1 MSEPEYFI
9 CLQCETPTYE
19 FEYDGDKGKLITV
32 RCQTC
37 GADDPV
43 DRRRRHAGSHSGDLP
58 HATLNPRGA
67 RQSYYRFQCDLQE
80 SEQDIDNTDPDNL
93 KALEKRGQALAE
105 GDRFDEVSSRLLEIQ
120 VRRRSPAT

>member
-1 MSEPEYFI
+1 M
-9 CLQCETPTYE
+9 
-19 FEYDGDKGKLITV
+19 
-32 RCQTC
+32 
-37 GADDPV
+37 
-43 DRRRRHAGSHSGDLP
+43 
-58 HATLNPRGA
+58 LNPRGA

-120 VRRRSPAT
+120 VRRRSPAA